1 MKENALSQPKNQMV
15 SIDILKITCMFIII
29 ILHINNHGKTL
40 EISGGGDWIAW
51 GLQILCYG
59 AVNCLL
65 LCNA

>member
-40 EISGGGDWIAW
+40 EISGGIG
-51 GLQILCYG
+51 
-59 AVNCLL
+59 
-65 LCNA
+65 

>member
-40 EISGGGDWIAW
+40 EISGGGLDSM
-51 GLQILCYG
+51 G
-59 AVNCLL
+59 ATNIMLRSC
-65 LCNA
+65 